1 MTLLMNSSLGYLCLT
16 LIPFLATFAINMQE
30 KTVYAS
36 FLALFNCL
44 AMAVFFLQFPLA
56 GRLKHSGVF
65 ANINWSMLLH
75 RRVGKWLAIIFL
87 LHPVLILA
95 PRFLVSFDT
104 GMESLV
110 TTLEAGQLLT
120 GIIDWMALR
129 LWVLL
134 AVFREHLKMSYELW
148 RLTHLLGF
156 VVIATLAT
164 LHATTVGSHGQYETW
179 FNGLWWSLLVLS
191 VGVLAYNHLVK
202 PRALKAR
209 PFTLVSVEPV
219 SSRDWQLTIEK
230 PAGVD
235 FDFEPGQFVW
245 LNTDAAGA
253 GKDHPFS
260 IASSRASLPRLSF
273 LIRGLGD
280 FTRTLDQLQVGQQ
293 VYVDG
298 PYGSISLAD
307 ASRASAILLIAGGAG
322 IGPLLSMVRGLAEQG
337 DARPVRLIYGN
348 GQLDQMVLQ
357 DEIATLETQMP
368 DFRQQLVCLQACDR
382 AGVYQGVID
391 RSVIER
397 TMGSQAPANWVVYL
411 CGPEAMITAASG
423 SLKEIGI
430 PRRNVHYEQLSF

>member
-120 GIIDWMALR
+120 GIIAWLALL

-368 DFRQQLVCLQACDR
+368 DFRQQLACLQACDR

>member
-1 MTLLMNSSLGYLCLT
+1 MNSSLGYLCLT

-120 GIIDWMALR
+120 GIIAWLALL

-322 IGPLLSMVRGLAEQG
+322 IGPLLSMVRGLAERHGPQPALVTEALG
-337 DARPVRLIYGN
+337 VGAGGKDTPGRANVVRVLI
-348 GQLDQMVLQ
+348 
-357 DEIATLETQMP
+357 
-368 DFRQQLVCLQACDR
+368 
-382 AGVYQGVID
+382 
-391 RSVIER
+391 
-397 TMGSQAPANWVVYL
+397 
-411 CGPEAMITAASG
+411 
-423 SLKEIGI
+423 
-430 PRRNVHYEQLSF
+430 